1 MIAKFYR
8 NNSDER
14 CLKKD
19 LTEIAVSS
27 TVAPVPEAEIIPR
40 VTAPSPNISASSYGG
55 WGDTNW
61 LPYGAFTTDV
71 INDWSIPSTGSCW
84 TASDTDMNPWIM
96 YEFNELKYITSIVIK
111 CGSNYSGAYTA
122 SITIEA
128 SVDGLTWAEIA
139 AGAITG
145 ALQNITTNT
154 YTSSDTTTLFKYVR
168 ITFNAPTYVPY
179 SPSLYIQSIEAAG
192 GHIGQVESYDLPI
205 EFKQDESRLN
215 PSLILQHNV
224 DIEGANYCKVG
235 DRYYYI
241 TDLTYSQQRII
252 LTLHE
257 DVLMSHAADILK
269 LGVIV
274 DRQTNEGNPYLKDP
288 EMPVEAKRNVQV
300 KIFPYG
306 FSGDTYILATNGA

>member
-1 MIAKFYR
+1 MIAKFYK
-8 NNSDER
+8 NNSDDR
-14 CLKKD
+14 CLRKD
-19 LTEIAVSS
+19 LIPILVSS
-27 TVAPVPEAEIIPR
+27 TVGPVPEAEIIPR
-40 VTAPSPNISASSYGG
+40 VSAPSPNISASSYGS
-55 WGDTNW
+55 WGSINW
-61 LPYGAFTTDV
+61 LPYGAFTANV
-71 INDWSIPSTGSCW
+71 IDGWPAPSTGTCW
-84 TASDTDMNPWIM
+84 TAAGTDMNPWIM
-96 YEFNELKYITSIVIK
+96 YEFDILKYITSIVIK
-111 CGSNYSGAYTA
+111 CGSSYSGTYTA

-145 ALQNITTNT
+145 ALQDITTNT
-154 YTSSDTTTLFKYVR
+154 YTSSDSTTLFKYLR
-168 ITFNAPTYVPY
+168 ITFNAPTYVAY
-179 SPSLYIQSIEAAG
+179 APSLYIQSIDAAG
-192 GHIGQVESYDLPI
+192 GYIGQVESYDLPI

-215 PSLILQHNV
+215 PSLILQHSAG
-224 DIEGANYCKVG
+224 IEGANYCSID

-241 TDLTYSQQRII
+241 TDITYSQQRII
-252 LTLHE
+252 LSLHE
-257 DVLMSHAADILK
+257 DVLMTYSSDILN